1 MWKSWRGL
9 GGGGVSDLV
18 ISGRASYFKEIED
31 HTDDDDEIM
40 ARWSEQ
46 QLE

>member
-1 MWKSWRGL
+1 MS
-9 GGGGVSDLV
+9 GVSGGLTGLV

-31 HTDDDDEIM
+31 HTDDDDDEII